1 MVYHPITIFDIYCD
15 DSNYTLITVII
26 LVRVV
31 MIIIAC
37 FDAFIVKEGYRFE
50 VFF

>member
-26 LVRVV
+26 L
-31 MIIIAC
+31 
-37 FDAFIVKEGYRFE
+37 GWLW
-50 VFF
+50 